1 MGCAL
6 EVGVGVA
13 VEEMEEE
20 DKKEEEEVGRGVEEG
35 GLEEEMKEVRE
46 EGEVERG
53 SPQLWGK
60 TTSWNCLH

>member
-46 EGEVERG
+46 
-53 SPQLWGK
+53 
-60 TTSWNCLH
+60 